1 MVIGTSLKVE
11 PVASIIERVPYK
23 VPKILINKDP
33 IPNRGFNLQL
43 LGLCDDVVS
52 YLCKCLKWDIPHAD
66 FNNNDEFKLSKLK
79 MVIGKLSR
87 NQLRQ
92 KMIKLILVS
101 LMFFFFNSFYIYI
114 YIYLYFEI
122 IEWFCI
128 YLPTIVCIVNFY
140 QI

>member
-1 MVIGTSLKVE
+1 MLI
-11 PVASIIERVPYK
+11 SIIMM
-23 VPKILINKDP
+23 
-33 IPNRGFNLQL
+33 NLNYQ
-43 LGLCDDVVS
+43 
-52 YLCKCLKWDIPHAD
+52 
-66 FNNNDEFKLSKLK
+66 NLK

-101 LMFFFFNSFYIYI
+101 LMFFFSILLYIYI
-114 YIYLYFEI
+114 YIFIYFEI